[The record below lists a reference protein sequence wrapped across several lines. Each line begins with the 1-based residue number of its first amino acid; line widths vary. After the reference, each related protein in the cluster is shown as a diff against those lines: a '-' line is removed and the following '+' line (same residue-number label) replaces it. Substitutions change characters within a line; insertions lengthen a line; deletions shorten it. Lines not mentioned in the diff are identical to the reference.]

1 MDYSQSVIDLN
12 KFVKYWFSDE
22 SLWFPSHKKDT
33 LHIDKLIKDKV
44 GRYLDDDWT
53 EFIHNSINQYYIS
66 GSGISNKQYVA
77 YTLLLDQVN
86 RHIYRDYK
94 NNDDMREKRICNDN
108 MARLLCICKLFP
120 SGTFDIKYA
129 VDYLIKEFKPY
140 EIIFLLLPLRH
151 GLHKD
156 EFYIK
161 LAFDIITEIIYYNN
175 DSYLDT
181 KPETEPETEPETN
194 KTTHTNNKNKNS
206 YNSYYKRF
214 YRATLQQLATF
225 NTTYDDIN
233 LLYPTLHTNLYDNIN
248 RYNGGDIEYNISIDE
263 IINRKELL
271 TIIDSKCHYNITQHD
286 WRLSN
291 MTVGMSEYQYQKW
304 NTEFL
309 ESIKTHILNTT
320 NNTLVLSVSGGV
332 DSMLLLTSVLE
343 VIKNLKYADIEVNIK
358 KLNVVH
364 INYMNRDTSYLEAKM
379 VEQFVSF
386 LNKED
391 IIHINYYQRNITE
404 VLRENC
410 PYRDIYEDITRNIR
424 FKMYTID
431 SDINKTTVVLGHNKD
446 DTLENIWN
454 NIMKEQSY
462 DNLYGMSINSKEK
475 GIDIWRPFLN
485 IDKLNIYQFANILG
499 IPYLYDSTPSWSE
512 RGRKR
517 DVLLPFIDRFDIRIN
532 KGVVSLADKFKEMYN
547 TYRILAE
554 ENINAIRSM
563 RSAFIIT
570 INDIILKYPLQL
582 FKECMNQCIKHLQK
596 ETNIYL
602 AISNK
607 CIVSTYNSLLH
618 IYTLP
623 DEIRTMKYNMKTDQ
637 DTNKSLV
644 LTYTKEL
651 QQLELTL
658 D

>member
-1 MDYSQSVIDLN
+1 MMDYSQSVIDLN

-22 SLWFPSHKKDT
+22 SIWFPSNKNDIIA
-33 LHIDKLIKDKV
+33 IDKLIKDKV

-53 EFIHNSINQYYIS
+53 DFIYNNINQYYIS
-66 GSGISNKQYVA
+66 GSGISKKQYLA

-94 NNDDMREKRICNDN
+94 NNDDMRERRICNDN

-120 SGTFDIKYA
+120 SGSFDIKYA

-156 EFYIK
+156 DFYIK
-161 LAFDIITEIIYYNN
+161 LAFDIITEIIYYNI
-175 DSYLDT
+175 DSSCLDT
-181 KPETEPETEPETN
+181 EPDI
-194 KTTHTNNKNKNS
+194 KYLTTHKDNKNS
-206 YNSYYKRF
+206 YNAYYKRF
-214 YRATLQQLATF
+214 YRATIQQLTTF
-225 NTTYDDIN
+225 NTTYDDMN
-233 LLYPTLHTNLYDNIN
+233 LLYPALHTNLYDSG
-248 RYNGGDIEYNISIDE
+248 NGGTSIDE
-263 IINRKELL
+263 IITRKELS
-271 TIIDSKCHYNITQHD
+271 TIIDSKCHYNLTQHD

-291 MTVGMSEYQYQKW
+291 MTVGMSEYQYQTW

-309 ESIKTHILNTT
+309 DPIKNHLLNTT
-320 NNTLVLSVSGGV
+320 NDTLVLSVSGGV
-332 DSMLLLTSVLE
+332 DSMVLLTSVLE
-343 VIKNLKYADIEVNIK
+343 VIKNLKYAEIVINIK
-358 KLNVVH
+358 NIHVVH

-379 VEQFVSF
+379 VEQFIHF

-391 IIHINYYQRNITE
+391 IAHIKYYQRNITA

-410 PYRDIYEDITRNIR
+410 PYRDIYEDTTRNIR
-424 FKMYTID
+424 FKMYTIA

-462 DNLYGMSINSKEK
+462 DNLYGMTINSKEK
-475 GIDIWRPFLN
+475 GVNIWRPFLN
-485 IDKLNIYQFANILG
+485 IDKLNIYKIANILG

-517 DVLLPFIDRFDIRIN
+517 DVLLPFIDRFDLRIN
-532 KGVVSLADKFKEMYN
+532 KGVVALADTFKEMYN
-547 TYRILAE
+547 TYSILAK
-554 ENINAIRSM
+554 ENIHIVGHIHTT
-563 RSAFIIT
+563 FIIN
-570 INDIILKYPLQL
+570 INDGILKYPLQL
-582 FKECMNQCIKHLQK
+582 FKECMNQCIIHLQK
-596 ETNIYL
+596 ETNIYMSV
-602 AISNK
+602 SNK
-607 CIVSTYNSLLH
+607 CIIATYDNLQH
-618 IYTLP
+618 IYNLP
-623 DEIRTMKYNMKTDQ
+623 DKMRTMKYNMKIDH

-644 LTYTKEL
+644 LTYNKEL
-651 QQLELTL
+651 QKLELIF